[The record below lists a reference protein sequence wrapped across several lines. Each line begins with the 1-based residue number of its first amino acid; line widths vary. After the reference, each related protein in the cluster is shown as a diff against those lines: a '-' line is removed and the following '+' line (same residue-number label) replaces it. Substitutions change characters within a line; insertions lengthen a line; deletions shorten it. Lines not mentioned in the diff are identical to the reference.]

1 MSKDRQR
8 LAEQKDDDSSQR
20 KNAHAGSGS
29 KTAAKVHVS
38 LKFGRQSHSEGI
50 RIVTLKSQK
59 LDALWRR
66 ASRGLKP
73 SYLAATGTKPAFST
87 SF

>member
-8 LAEQKDDDSSQR
+8 LAEEKDDDSSQR
-20 KNAHAGSGS
+20 KNAHAG

-59 LDALWRR
+59 LDALS
-66 ASRGLKP
+66 AELPEG
-73 SYLAATGTKPAFST
+73 
-87 SF
+87 

>member
-8 LAEQKDDDSSQR
+8 LAEEKDDDSSQR

-59 LDALWRR
+59 LDALS
-66 ASRGLKP
+66 AELPEG
-73 SYLAATGTKPAFST
+73 
-87 SF
+87 

>member
-1 MSKDRQR
+1 MCKDRQR
-8 LAEQKDDDSSQR
+8 LAEEKDDDSSQR
-20 KNAHAGSGS
+20 KNTHDGSGS

-59 LDALWRR
+59 LDALS
-66 ASRGLKP
+66 AELPEG
-73 SYLAATGTKPAFST
+73 
-87 SF
+87 